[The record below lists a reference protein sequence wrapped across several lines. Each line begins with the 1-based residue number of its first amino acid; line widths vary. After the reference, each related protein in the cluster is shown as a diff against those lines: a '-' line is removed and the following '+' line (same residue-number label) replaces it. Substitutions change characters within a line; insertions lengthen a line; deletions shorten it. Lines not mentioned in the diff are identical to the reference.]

1 MNPHPLKQREQDLM
15 QFYSYCQ
22 LGMTP
27 KQFYSKWQVNYEEIA
42 QICDRSLSTVRRWFA
57 RGKNYRRPK
66 SWIAW
71 FITLTAFWCLVCL
84 PN

>member
-27 KQFYSKWQVNYEEIA
+27 KQFYTKWQVNYEEMA
-42 QICDRSLSTVRRWFA
+42 QICDRSLSTCDAGLLEVKTTA
-57 RGKNYRRPK
+57 APCQPIYT
-66 SWIAW
+66 
-71 FITLTAFWCLVCL
+71 TLH
-84 PN
+84 